1 MLKLLI
7 CHGNLEEKELSYI
20 WVNCQKDGPSMVD
33 LIANLE
39 HIAGILNPK
48 DISLFLKFI
57 SAKIINDAPA
67 VKPYEL
73 DLVLSLAN
81 MNTKTEDADQM

>member
-1 MLKLLI
+1 MATWKRKSSLTSGLI
-7 CHGNLEEKELSYI
+7 ARRM
-20 WVNCQKDGPSMVD
+20 PSMVD

-48 DISLFLKFI
+48 NISLFLKFI

-81 MNTKTEDADQM
+81 MNTKTEDAD